1 MLNDLVSDIVLAGT
15 TGAIM
20 PLDLGDIICQLL
32 GFCA

>member
-1 MLNDLVSDIVLAGT
+1 MLNHLVSDIVLPTTAG
-15 TGAIM
+15 GIA

>member
-1 MLNDLVSDIVLAGT
+1 MLNDVTSDFLLPGKA
-15 TGAIM
+15 GAIM

>member
-1 MLNDLVSDIVLAGT
+1 MLNHLLSELVLPGKA
-15 TGAIM
+15 GAIM